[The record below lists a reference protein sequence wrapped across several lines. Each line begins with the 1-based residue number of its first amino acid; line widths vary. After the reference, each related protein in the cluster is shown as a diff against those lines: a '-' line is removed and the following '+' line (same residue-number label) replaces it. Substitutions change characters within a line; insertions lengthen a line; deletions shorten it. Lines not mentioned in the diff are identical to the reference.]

1 MLENIQ
7 CLVRAEKCCY
17 SLNFFQMLQTQKQ
30 VIFKDSLLIQ
40 ILGEN
45 GEFLKISVTR
55 ANI

>member
-1 MLENIQ
+1 
-7 CLVRAEKCCY
+7 
-17 SLNFFQMLQTQKQ
+17 MLQTQKQ

-45 GEFLKISVTR
+45 GEFFKISVTR